1 MKSLPYKIKLFFAL
15 CTVSF
20 TIEAQ
25 SVDKKYTEEFSTAN
39 DVLVDID
46 TRYTDVIIETWNKNK
61 VEIEATISIEG
72 ANEKKKQSIIN
83 NWKFKALGNK
93 SKVEIT
99 SKSEIDN
106 IIKLSGDI
114 HIIDSDID
122 LRMDDFVFPDIS
134 IENLAILDSVNLV
147 VPDVIQFPDP
157 IVIPE
162 VDVYHFT
169 FDSLPFDYEK
179 YKKDKNYLKEWQEQM
194 KQHMEK
200 MNIEWKEQAVVAA
213 ENVARTKERLEEMQ
227 VERQKIME
235 ERQKLLAERQK
246 ERVEIQKEIAKV
258 RKEINERKREELAE
272 RRIEIKKILEERDKI
287 KIKRIVR
294 IKAPKDAKFNMN
306 VKYGTISFA
315 N

>member
-15 CTVSF
+15 CIVSF

-106 IIKLSGDI
+106 IIKLSGDV

-134 IENLAILDSVNLV
+134 IENLAILDSINFV
-147 VPDVIQFPDP
+147 VPDVAHFVDP
-157 IVIPE
+157 IIISRS
-162 VDVYHFT
+162 DSYSFN

-179 YKKDKNYLKEWQEQM
+179 FKKDQNYLKEWQEQM

-200 MNIEWKEQAVVAA
+200 MKIEWKEQAVVS
-213 ENVARTKERLEEMQ
+213 KESAVKMKEKLEKVQ
-227 VERQKIME
+227 VERQKLME
-235 ERQKLLAERQK
+235 ERQKQLAERQK
-246 ERVEIQKEIAKV
+246 EIAERQKEMAKV

-272 RRIEIKKILEERDKI
+272 RRVEVKKILEERDKI
-287 KIKRIVR
+287 KIKRVIR